1 LEGIIN
7 VLKPPGMTSS
17 DVVVWMRRVL
27 KTKKIGHTGTLDL
40 GVAGVLP
47 LCVGKGTRLAE
58 YITEQGKAYLAEI
71 TFGVTTDTQDAF
83 GKEIYQTKPDLK
95 QSDLERVM
103 PNFLGKLLQKPPM
116 YSAVRKEGKHLYEYA
131 RQGLS
136 IERTLREV
144 FIYNLKLIKWYQGE
158 FPRAILS
165 IECSKGTY
173 IRTISHDLGQ
183 ALGCGAHMSNL
194 LRIRSGPFKIQ
205 ESWTLEEI
213 EEAVR
218 KSTYAFL
225 LPLTAGIDL
234 PRVFLSKSR
243 ANAFRHGL
251 STERE
256 QIAKF
261 DVRGATF
268 EDCGVQFEPEP
279 SVQTS
284 DPEPYTL
291 PLTCENDSAQFDTK
305 SSVRTTNH
313 ESQTSNLVQVIEDG
327 ELIGIGVWRG
337 EGLFPHKVFG

>member
-1 LEGIIN
+1 MEGIIN

-27 KTKKIGHTGTLDL
+27 KTKKIGHTGTLDP

-58 YITEQGKAYLAEI
+58 YITEQGKAYLAEV

-83 GKEIYQTKPDLK
+83 GKEVHQTKPDLK
-95 QSDLERVM
+95 QSDLERVI
-103 PNFLGKLLQKPPM
+103 PNFLGKISQTPPM

-136 IERTLREV
+136 IERTPREV
-144 FIYNLKLIKWYQGE
+144 FINSLIIVKWYEGE
-158 FPRAILS
+158 FPRAILD

-183 ALGCGAHMSNL
+183 ALGCGAYMSNL
-194 LRIRSGPFKIQ
+194 LRVRSGPFKIQ

-218 KSTYAFL
+218 ESNYAFL

-234 PRVFLSKSR
+234 PRVFLSAAR

-251 STERE
+251 PTKRELVHVPTEGNSRSE
-256 QIAKF
+256 
-261 DVRGATF
+261 VRGSGF
-268 EDCGVQFEPEP
+268 ETKS

-284 DPEPYTL
+284 NIE
-291 PLTCENDSAQFDTK
+291 
-305 SSVRTTNH
+305 H
-313 ESQTSNLVQVIEDG
+313 VQVIEDG

-337 EGLFPHKVFG
+337 EDLFPHKVFG

>member
-1 LEGIIN
+1 
-7 VLKPPGMTSS
+7 MTSS

-27 KTKKIGHTGTLDL
+27 KTKKIGHTGTLDP

-58 YITEQGKAYLAEI
+58 YITEQGKTYLAEV

-83 GKEIYQTKPDLK
+83 GKEVHRIKPDLK
-95 QSDLERVM
+95 QSDLEREI
-103 PNFLGKLLQKPPM
+103 PNFLGKLSQIPPI

-136 IERTLREV
+136 IERTPREV
-144 FIYNLKLIKWYQGE
+144 FIYNLKLVKWYEGE
-158 FPRAILS
+158 FPRAILD

-173 IRTISHDLGQ
+173 IRTISHDLGR
-183 ALGCGAHMSNL
+183 ALDCGAHMSNL
-194 LRIRSGPFKIQ
+194 LRVRSGPFKIQ

-218 KSTYAFL
+218 ESTYEFL

-234 PRVFLSKSR
+234 PRVFLSAAR

-251 STERE
+251 PTRRE
-256 QIAKF
+256 QTAMF
-261 DVRGATF
+261 DVRVSRFETESNVRTSNIEDLTPISPDSSF
-268 EDCGVQFEPEP
+268 EDCGALFNPKSNVRTSNFEP
-279 SVQTS
+279 
-284 DPEPYTL
+284 
-291 PLTCENDSAQFDTK
+291 
-305 SSVRTTNH
+305 R
-313 ESQTSNLVQVIEDG
+313 TSNYVQVIEDG
-327 ELIGIGVWRG
+327 KLIGIGVWRE